1 MKNLDKKK
9 DAAVMKLN
17 PRGSKVSEVMSRLPN
32 VSRCKHYVL
41 VAERKAYKQ

>member
-1 MKNLDKKK
+1 
-9 DAAVMKLN
+9 MKLN
-17 PRGSKVSEVMSRLPN
+17 PRGRKVSEVMARLPN